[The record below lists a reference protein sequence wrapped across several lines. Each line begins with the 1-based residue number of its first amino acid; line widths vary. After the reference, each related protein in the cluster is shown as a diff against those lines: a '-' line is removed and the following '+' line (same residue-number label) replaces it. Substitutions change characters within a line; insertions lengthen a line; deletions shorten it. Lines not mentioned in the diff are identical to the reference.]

1 LALLFAATLAG
12 RLAIAPPR
20 LKAEAVDLYSSRE
33 AAEDALR
40 QVLADEPEFAE
51 LLSIAPVDLSGTP
64 ASPTTC

>member
-1 LALLFAATLAG
+1 
-12 RLAIAPPR
+12 
-20 LKAEAVDLYSSRE
+20 LKAQAVDLYSSRE